1 MQLADPAARLPLAL
15 VAAAAGWLAGGLSAW
30 RTARLVERDADLDAA
45 WTRSSRLAPDPLV
58 QGGVGLVWA
67 ALALAYGLS
76 PRWLASAVL
85 AVPLVQVT
93 VTDYRYRVV
102 YLEVAAIGTLL
113 GLLLGPFAHDLEWQT
128 LPGGWWAA
136 PAGAMG
142 GYAAMQLVYWLG
154 RALYRG
160 QEPLAHGDVTIAGMA
175 GAIAGPHT
183 ASALV
188 SGILIGG
195 LLALGVMLATRSRHS
210 TMPYGP
216 GLCIGAL
223 LVLLLR

>member
-1 MQLADPAARLPLAL
+1 MELADAAARLPLAL
-15 VAAAAGWLAGGLSAW
+15 VAAVAGSLAGWLSAW
-30 RTARLVERDADLDAA
+30 HTARLLERDAELDVPA
-45 WTRSSRLAPDPLV
+45 SSSRRLAPDPLV
-58 QGGVGLVWA
+58 QGGVALVWA
-67 ALALAYGLS
+67 ALALAHGFS
-76 PRWLASAVL
+76 PRWLAGAVL

-93 VTDYRYRVV
+93 VTDFRYRVV
-102 YLEVAAIGTLL
+102 YLQVAAMGTLL
-113 GLLLGPFAHDLEWQT
+113 GLLLGPFAHGLEWQA

-136 PAGAMG
+136 PAGAIG
-142 GYAAMQLVYWLG
+142 GYVAMQLVYWLG

-175 GAIAGPHT
+175 GAIAGPHA

-188 SGILIGG
+188 AGILVGG
-195 LLALGVMLATRSRHS
+195 LLALGVMVVTRSRHS

-223 LVLLLR
+223 LVLLVR